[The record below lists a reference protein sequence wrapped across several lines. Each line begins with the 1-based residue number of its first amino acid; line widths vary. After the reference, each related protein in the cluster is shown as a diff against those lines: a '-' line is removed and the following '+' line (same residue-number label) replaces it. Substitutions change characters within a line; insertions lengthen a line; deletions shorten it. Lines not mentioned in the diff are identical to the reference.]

1 MGRLLSTIQRP
12 GPASIKQSRG
22 LVFST
27 FWVNLVPETILGHHG
42 RSCTLL
48 KESHINPGRIMA
60 DALTDAWSCKARSS
74 ISYKL
79 SLFINLFHMHYII
92 HPVRLGGGKNGWC
105 SVLVSILGKT
115 GSGDEGLSPS
125 PRGAELGPTWL
136 SSSVS
141 KARAAS
147 P

>member
-1 MGRLLSTIQRP
+1 MGRLLSTVQRP
-12 GPASIKQSRG
+12 GPASIKQSPG

-42 RSCTLL
+42 RSCMLL

-79 SLFINLFHMHYII
+79 SLFINLFHTHYLI

-105 SVLVSILGKT
+105 SVLVSILWMGKQ
-115 GSGDEGLSPS
+115 GRGVRGFPQVPGEQSGTNMVEFQCL
-125 PRGAELGPTWL
+125 
-136 SSSVS
+136 
-141 KARAAS
+141 
-147 P
+147 